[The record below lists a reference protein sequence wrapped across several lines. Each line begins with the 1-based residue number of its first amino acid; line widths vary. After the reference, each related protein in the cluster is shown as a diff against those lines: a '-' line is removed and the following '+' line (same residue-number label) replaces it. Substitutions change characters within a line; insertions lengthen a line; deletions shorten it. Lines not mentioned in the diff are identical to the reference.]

1 MRKISH
7 LIKTYFPGKP
17 KPQLKWIFENDK
29 GEADADQPDL
39 SNEATKT
46 EDNVSLSVD
55 QVRSYFLLNFPKI
68 YDAYHQHL
76 LYHQDLCEKQ
86 LDHIELRKDTKFWE
100 FFLNTTT
107 RQSNRVLM
115 FNLLWT

>member
-55 QVRSYFLLNFPKI
+55 KVRFIFLNLTLFKGGPKI
-68 YDAYHQHL
+68 YDANHL
-76 LYHQDLCEKQ
+76 LFHQDPCEKTARS
-86 LDHIELRKDTKFWE
+86 HWVRKTHKILGVFRGTFEGPRAD
-100 FFLNTTT
+100 
-107 RQSNRVLM
+107 
-115 FNLLWT
+115 